1 VFIGYA
7 HSHKGY
13 QCLHL
18 PTNKIYVSHHVIFDE
33 LTFPFSNLIE
43 AQTDSG
49 ERTYQP
55 TLNTLFPLWLKTST
69 ATSALEFEIP
79 TRNLNRTD
87 RSPPST
93 APSPDRYPLTDPA
106 APVLNYLD

>member
-7 HSHKGY
+7 HSHKSY
-13 QCLHL
+13 RCLHL
-18 PTNKIYVSHHVIFDE
+18 PTNKIYVSYHVIFDE
-33 LTFPFSNLIE
+33 LTFPFSNLTE
-43 AQTDSG
+43 AQTNLG

-79 TRNLNRTD
+79 TQNLNSTD
-87 RSPPST
+87 
-93 APSPDRYPLTDPA
+93 
-106 APVLNYLD
+106 